1 MEEDISEEYDFTI
14 RACAEK
20 AFLDLAIHYKQITV
34 QPLLA
39 ALESITSGQNN
50 DILFKDSVYCA
61 LGLAAPILEKNLDI
75 DQLVRYILVKEVG
88 TRETGYNIIRRRVAI
103 LLGSWAPMGYPVHT
117 QNVVN
122 KVFKCLLDK
131 GDKLN
136 DTVVRVT
143 AGRQLKN
150 VADAFE
156 FSNVEFHDEAHAILY
171 ALMGLITEVDL
182 TETKLALL
190 NTLSVIIERMSELM
204 SPFAKS
210 VFNLLPPIWKQNP
223 QDWVLKQTILG
234 IMTRL
239 VNALKGEHY
248 QYRKMAY
255 YVIDTIV
262 APGSEERFYL
272 LEDALDLWH
281 SCIINTP
288 TGEQPRELIVV
299 AKHLIPLLEL
309 GSDSL
314 WK

>member
-1 MEEDISEEYDFTI
+1 M
-14 RACAEK
+14 
-20 AFLDLAIHYKQITV
+20 
-34 QPLLA
+34 
-39 ALESITSGQNN
+39 
-50 DILFKDSVYCA
+50 FKDSVYCA

-190 NTLSVIIERMSELM
+190 NTLSVIIERMSELV
-204 SPFAKS
+204 SIS
-210 VFNLLPPIWKQNP
+210 TCQ
-223 QDWVLKQTILG
+223 LKISSL
-234 IMTRL
+234 IKHRCPRL
-239 VNALKGEHY
+239 RNRFSTSSHLS
-248 QYRKMAY
+248 
-255 YVIDTIV
+255 
-262 APGSEERFYL
+262 GSRI
-272 LEDALDLWH
+272 H
-281 SCIINTP
+281 KIGC
-288 TGEQPRELIVV
+288 
-299 AKHLIPLLEL
+299 
-309 GSDSL
+309 
-314 WK
+314 